1 MKLLSKTI
9 AAAALAGAAFTAMP
23 ASAQVSGN
31 IAIVDA
37 PRVLIGSTAFR
48 NAYQQIGTNYQAQA
62 TQIQQKSQQRQTLL
76 QQLDTNKDGQ
86 FDQAEQQAAQ
96 NAPQAAQIRQIDTEL
111 EQLSSQIEIA
121 RVYAIEQLLQQYPTV
136 VQQVVDQNSIQ
147 LLLTPDAVVYAP
159 GAATINQKVTDALN
173 TRVPSVQV
181 TPPANYQ
188 PTRNAVGVY
197 QEIQGVLGAAQA
209 AQAQQQA
216 QQGQAQPA
224 QQQPTGR

>member
-1 MKLLSKTI
+1 MKLFTKTI

-31 IAIVDA
+31 IATVDA
-37 PRVLIGSTAFR
+37 PRVLIATTAFR
-48 NAYQQIGTNYQAQA
+48 NAYQQIGTTYQAQT

-76 QQLDTNKDGQ
+76 QQLDTNGDGQ

-96 NAPQAAQIRQIDTEL
+96 SAPQAAQIRQLETEL
-111 EQLSSQIEIA
+111 EQLGSQIEIA
-121 RVYAIEQLLQQYPTV
+121 RVYAIEQLLQQYPAV
-136 VQQVVDQNSIQ
+136 IQQVVDQNSIQ
-147 LLLTPDAVVYAP
+147 LLLTPDAIVYAP
-159 GAATINQKVTDALN
+159 AAASINQKVVESLN

-197 QEIQGVLGAAQA
+197 QEIQGVLGALQA

-216 QQGQAQPA
+216 QTQPA